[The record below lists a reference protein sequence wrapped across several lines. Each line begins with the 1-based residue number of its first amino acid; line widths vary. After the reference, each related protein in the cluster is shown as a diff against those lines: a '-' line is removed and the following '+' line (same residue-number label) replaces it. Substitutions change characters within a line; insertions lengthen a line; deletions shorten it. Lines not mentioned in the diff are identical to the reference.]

1 MARSF
6 HITTLGCPKNDA
18 DSRAMER
25 SLRSLGFVKARS
37 SSDAE
42 FHLINSCAFIEDA
55 RKETIQTVLDAAAGK
70 ERSPGQKLILAG
82 CFSERYSA
90 EVTAELPEVDFAF
103 GTGLY
108 GKAGDLIAE
117 KFQVPHEKSAPD
129 FAAMPA
135 ASGHTAPVKISDGC
149 DRSCT
154 FCAIP
159 AFRGS
164 FRSTDRTEILTEI
177 RSLVDGGLKEVCL
190 VSQDTNSYGK
200 SPADL
205 LALLDEMEGIEG
217 LQWIRLLYLY
227 PDKKTEKIVQGLGS
241 RTGGKI
247 VPYLESPVQH
257 VSSRILKGMKR
268 AGDGEFF
275 RDLFRQARELIPNVE
290 IRTTFLL
297 GFPGEEES
305 DVDELM
311 RFITDA
317 RPEKLA
323 LFAYSEEAGT
333 GAEGLAHPKA
343 AVVKDRLNRVRAH
356 HLNMLKEVHRSRVG
370 RVYECMV
377 DAVERTQIVCRRP
390 QDAPDIDEV
399 VFVPR
404 QMVTAN
410 PAPGSLLSL
419 RVDGYH
425 EYDMT
430 AVPAG

>member
-1 MARSF
+1 MGRTF

-25 SLRSLGFVKARS
+25 SLRSNGFVKAKS
-37 SSDAE
+37 SEQAD

-55 RKETIQTVLDAAAGK
+55 RKETIETVLEAAAGK
-70 ERSPGQKLILAG
+70 EKSPEQKLILAG

-90 EVTAELPEVDFAF
+90 EITAELPEVDFAF

-117 KFQVPHEKSAPD
+117 KFHVPVEKSVPD

-135 ASGHTAPVKISDGC
+135 AAGHTAPVKISDGC
-149 DRSCT
+149 DRSCA

-159 AFRGS
+159 SFRGS
-164 FRSTDRTEILTEI
+164 FRTTDRGEVMTEI
-177 RSLVDGGLKEVCL
+177 RSLVMSGVREVCL
-190 VSQDTNSYGK
+190 VSQDTNSYGRG
-200 SPADL
+200 PGDL
-205 LALLDEMEGIEG
+205 LALLDEIHEIDD
-217 LQWIRLLYLY
+217 LTWIRLLYLY
-227 PDKKTEKIVQGLGS
+227 PDKKTEKIVQGLGT
-241 RTGGKI
+241 RMGGKI

-268 AGDGEFF
+268 AGDGVFF
-275 RDLFRQARELIPNVE
+275 RDLFGQARELIPDVE

-297 GFPGEEES
+297 GFPGEEDS
-305 DVDELM
+305 DVEDLLN
-311 RFITDA
+311 FITDV

-333 GAEGLAHPKA
+333 GAEGLAHPKS
-343 AVVKDRLNRVRAH
+343 VLVKERMNRVRAH
-356 HLNMLKEVHRSRVG
+356 HLAVLKEVHRSRMG
-370 RVYECMV
+370 RTYDCMV

-399 VFVPR
+399 VYVPR
-404 QMVTAN
+404 QMVAGN
-410 PAPGSLLSL
+410 PAPGSLLRL